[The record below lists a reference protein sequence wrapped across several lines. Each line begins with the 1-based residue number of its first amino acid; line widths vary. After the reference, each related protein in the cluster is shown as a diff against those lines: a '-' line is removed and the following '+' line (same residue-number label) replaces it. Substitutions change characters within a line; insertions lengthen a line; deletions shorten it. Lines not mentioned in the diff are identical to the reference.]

1 VLAETAMAES
11 KVTLETLNEL
21 LFLWF
26 PILKSPEYARLVA
39 GLDDGPYVI
48 FGVIFNSYLENMVY
62 SGHPEDW
69 RNIGTFIE
77 NLSTG
82 GDEGVRELLKLE
94 ILPTFLKS
102 QRFID
107 TYWEHLGANTRPAL
121 TWIAPK
127 VAPQI
132 QVPSS

>member
-1 VLAETAMAES
+1 MAES
-11 KVTLETLNEL
+11 KVTFEGLNEV

-26 PILKSPEYARLVA
+26 PVLKTPEYAGLVSN
-39 GLDDGPYVI
+39 LDDGPYVI

-62 SGHPEDW
+62 SGHREDW

-82 GDEGVRELLKLE
+82 GGDSVRELLKLE
-94 ILPTFLKS
+94 ILPTLLKS

-107 TYWEHLGANTRPAL
+107 TYWEHLGANTRRSL
-121 TWIAPK
+121 HWIAPK
-127 VAPQI
+127 LAPEI
-132 QVPSS
+132 QVPSR